1 MDFWSRAV
9 EVVIEPMYGLAYV
22 IIPVNF
28 ASLQQE
34 LDRTL
39 APFMRGSD
47 NNFPREKL
55 AFDDATDELMRLH
68 RAKFRY
74 ASDRSVIWPLHGG
87 GPSFE
92 LDLAKLSDHMS
103 ACGLESFEG
112 TFNELEPDFD
122 AFVRRFTSHDAR
134 DPSTSRYGRWL
145 NPIGYWDWWELGGR
159 FSGAITG
166 DPRPATHQVISS
178 GPSNGRALVGNIVDL
193 FGGPRPNER
202 AEIEANVE
210 LVESLRLA
218 RARND
223 RHWLPTAMALPMGS
237 CADEDRWFDRV
248 EWHEI
253 RAGTRTFLGVPADA
267 DFRTLVRAAYDR
279 FRDCAAAGVAYHF

>member
-92 LDLAKLSDHMS
+92 LDLAKLS
-103 ACGLESFEG
+103 
-112 TFNELEPDFD
+112 
-122 AFVRRFTSHDAR
+122 
-134 DPSTSRYGRWL
+134 
-145 NPIGYWDWWELGGR
+145 
-159 FSGAITG
+159 
-166 DPRPATHQVISS
+166 
-178 GPSNGRALVGNIVDL
+178 
-193 FGGPRPNER
+193 
-202 AEIEANVE
+202 
-210 LVESLRLA
+210 
-218 RARND
+218 
-223 RHWLPTAMALPMGS
+223 
-237 CADEDRWFDRV
+237 
-248 EWHEI
+248 
-253 RAGTRTFLGVPADA
+253 
-267 DFRTLVRAAYDR
+267 
-279 FRDCAAAGVAYHF
+279 